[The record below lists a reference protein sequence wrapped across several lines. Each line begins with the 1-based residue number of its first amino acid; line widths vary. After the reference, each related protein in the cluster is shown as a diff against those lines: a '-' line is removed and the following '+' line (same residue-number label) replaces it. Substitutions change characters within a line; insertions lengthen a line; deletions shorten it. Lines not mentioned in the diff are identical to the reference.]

1 MSLAGEVGQERDR
14 AAAVRQ
20 KEQAKPSHP
29 EQTAGRNEE
38 TRHTKGG
45 KKNATNTFSTPRGFI
60 AICKGENE
68 SDKIPV

>member
-14 AAAVRQ
+14 AAAVCQ

-45 KKNATNTFSTPRGFI
+45 EKSATNTFSTACGSI
-60 AICKGENE
+60 AICGGENE
-68 SDKIPV
+68 FDKIPV